1 MLDRNVQGIV
11 QKTVARAW
19 RPQANPHPAILSR
32 AWVTLIQRS
41 LDDSRSG
48 RWRRASNYS
57 LRREEHGFVTLCAA
71 RTSAK
76 TVRQH
81 QSLLRTLSAQ
91 WKAGSFG
98 KLDRGWLALLTETD
112 FRQAVA
118 NDTASKDCAIAEQ
131 ENVTVARECA
141 APCPHDVSEASVV
154 AAPKLPE
161 VDVGVILLSL
171 GAGFDARAR
180 APYE

>member
-1 MLDRNVQGIV
+1 MAAASEPASCYFG
-11 QKTVARAW
+11 ARLGDL
-19 RPQANPHPAILSR
+19 NPAI
-32 AWVTLIQRS
+32 V
-41 LDDSRSG
+41 G
-48 RWRRASNYS
+48 RLERWAVASCVDYS
-57 LRREEHGFVTLCAA
+57 LRRDEHGFVTLCAA

-118 NDTASKDCAIAEQ
+118 NDTASK
-131 ENVTVARECA
+131 VTVACECA

-161 VDVGVILLSL
+161 VDAGVILLSL
-171 GAGFDARAR
+171 GDGFDARAR
-180 APYE
+180 AAYEWLLADRCAVCAA